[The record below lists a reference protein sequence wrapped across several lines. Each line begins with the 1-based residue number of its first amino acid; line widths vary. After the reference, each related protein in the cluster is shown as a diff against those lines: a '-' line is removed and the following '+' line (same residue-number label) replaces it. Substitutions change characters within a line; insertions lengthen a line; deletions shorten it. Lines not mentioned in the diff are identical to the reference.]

1 MEVDTT
7 LRLTNAPASL
17 VSVSTS
23 VSSDGLLLYV
33 AEASYEAGT
42 SPLSSWIPIT
52 NYSDDHGEQK
62 TITQAPLGNSEGP
75 LDVFQ
80 RWAFCLVYMRRQ

>member
-7 LRLTNAPASL
+7 LRLTSAPASL

-52 NYSDDHGEQK
+52 NYSDDHDGQK
-62 TITQAPLGNSEGP
+62 TIAQAPLGNSEGP

-80 RWAFCLVYMRRQ
+80 RWGFFLVYMRRQ